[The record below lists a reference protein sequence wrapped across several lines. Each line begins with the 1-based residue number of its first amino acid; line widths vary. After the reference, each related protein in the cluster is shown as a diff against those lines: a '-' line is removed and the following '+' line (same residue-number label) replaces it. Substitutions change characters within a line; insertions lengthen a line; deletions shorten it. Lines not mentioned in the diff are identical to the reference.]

1 MASKNPSTSVKPNI
15 RGMFAPLSFSSVRP
29 AAFYQDFP
37 KVFGLYQIK
46 PTINGIRAAIP
57 NAR

>member
-29 AAFYQDFP
+29 AAFCQDFP

-46 PTINGIRAAIP
+46 PTINEASK
-57 NAR
+57 